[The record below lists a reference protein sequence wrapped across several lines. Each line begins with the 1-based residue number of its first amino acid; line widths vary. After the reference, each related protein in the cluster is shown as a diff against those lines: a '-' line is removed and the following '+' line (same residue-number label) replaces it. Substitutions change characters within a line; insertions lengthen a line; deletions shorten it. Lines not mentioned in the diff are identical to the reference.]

1 MIEEHPTRAVR
12 LENVGRGGPR
22 CWLHP
27 PSPPPSSMAIEPN
40 PDCHVPSTAGCHAT
54 AWSPPRT
61 SRRPQITGGRWLYG
75 LGERMPARALDH
87 NLTAP
92 AVPRTLRSTPSWMV
106 WPTERRPTVHRAEAP
121 TAPVAG
127 TAPPSLG
134 ERRCRRAEHPTHV
147 PQIIWPPRG
156 HGGTATGRR
165 TPSGRLSWPATPVP
179 ARVCCGQGIRTSFP
193 RTWPDWMMR

>member
-1 MIEEHPTRAVR
+1 MF
-12 LENVGRGGPR
+12 VGRGVGGYASVEGRRCRRCSGRRDPYRAVCARGPGVE
-22 CWLHP
+22 
-27 PSPPPSSMAIEPN
+27 A
-40 PDCHVPSTAGCHAT
+40 
-54 AWSPPRT
+54 
-61 SRRPQITGGRWLYG
+61 SRGLPAAAHQPELDNSGRWLYG

-106 WPTERRPTVHRAEAP
+106 WPIERRPTVHRAEAP

-147 PQIIWPPRG
+147 PQIIWPPRVTVEPPPAAG
-156 HGGTATGRR
+156 RPRAVSAGRR
-165 TPSGRLSWPATPVP
+165 RLFRRGSAVVRGSGRVS
-179 ARVCCGQGIRTSFP
+179 RGRGRT
-193 RTWPDWMMR
+193 R